1 MSPAGLTDEDWE
13 IWGAMEMLKEE
24 NRARLIGVSNVG
36 LPHIRGLFE
45 RAKIKPAVVQNRC
58 YASRGWD
65 RTVRE
70 YCLANGIV
78 YQGFS
83 LLTANPQ
90 IVSGAPVG
98 TIARRLNATPAQV
111 VFAFARRIGILPLT
125 GTTDEGHMKDD
136 LASLDL
142 ELTPSDVEVIKAL

>member
-1 MSPAGLTDEDWE
+1 M
-13 IWGAMEMLKEE
+13 
-24 NRARLIGVSNVG
+24 
-36 LPHIRGLFE
+36 
-45 RAKIKPAVVQNRC
+45 VVQNRC

-83 LLTANPQ
+83 LLTANPH
-90 IVSGAPVG
+90 VVAHARVGA
-98 TIARRLNATPAQV
+98 IARRLNVTPEQT

-125 GTTDEGHMKDD
+125 GTTDEGHMKED
-136 LASLDL
+136 LASVEL
-142 ELTPSDVEVIKAL
+142 ELSSPPTWTRSRPSDRRPF